1 MTIKSN
7 YKKESE
13 IMKNYIEETLLI
25 ITITVI
31 SFILYW
37 YYFEPRFKTS
47 ELTFYALMFPIF
59 LIIYLIIIH
68 VLKKNSK

>member
-1 MTIKSN
+1 
-7 YKKESE
+7 
-13 IMKNYIEETLLI
+13 MKNYIEETLLV

-47 ELTFYALMFPIF
+47 ELTFYALIFPIF
-59 LIIYLIIIH
+59 LIIYLFIIIA
-68 VLKKNSK
+68 LKKNSK